1 MEFRKPFAASEYRG
15 GEQMA
20 CGTHVVTLT
29 KEEVRQSKAG
39 DDMLVLEFRAQD
51 GAEIAHFLNLWHRN
65 KMAAS
70 ISARHLAKICDA
82 AGIAL
87 LRRSE
92 DLLGKRFTIK
102 VSEQQN
108 SATGETYRRIV
119 KFEPAPGA
127 SDRAAQGPLPAAAAP
142 PHQTHLSLI
151 HI

>member
-39 DDMLVLEFRAQD
+39 DNMLVLEFRAQD

-70 ISARHLAKICDA
+70 
-82 AGIAL
+82 
-87 LRRSE
+87 
-92 DLLGKRFTIK
+92 T
-102 VSEQQN
+102 VS
-108 SATGETYRRIV
+108 Y
-119 KFEPAPGA
+119 
-127 SDRAAQGPLPAAAAP
+127 
-142 PHQTHLSLI
+142 THLTLPTNREV
-151 HI
+151 